1 VSDSSLS
8 LPKLLVP
15 AAIASAV
22 NLGILLV
29 GRASGEDFIV
39 APPGQEAA
47 PIPLAMPVISTILPA
62 LLAFVIARLCL
73 RTSSPRRTFLVISV
87 VAFVLFLANPIMADA
102 TTTGIL
108 LLELMHV
115 VVFAAIVPVI
125 ARALPEQRG

>member
-1 VSDSSLS
+1 MSDSSLS